1 MQKNILSKKIDIKWF
16 ILLGAV
22 LHLISTIYTVGF
34 YNQDEHFQVL
44 SPLETLLGIN
54 NSLTWEFSYRIR
66 PWLQPYF
73 YFYIAQILNFLQ
85 ISDPFLLTFFL
96 RLISSIIGFCS
107 ILVLYDHF
115 KSRLNIDN
123 NFSKLVIFSFAFYA
137 YLHARTSSEN
147 LSISMLIFGMVFLDK
162 VFLKE
167 DILKRKFIFSII
179 SGVFLGLSIVLKFH
193 LAVSVF
199 FIYVWFLFFKLNI
212 QNFKLILFNAFSIIF
227 IILIGLVFD
236 YFGYNQINNTYY
248 NYFYANFVEKW
259 FESFGIDPW
268 WYYLKLFLE
277 RFYPPINI
285 IILVSIIFF
294 WIREYKNIITFVS
307 LPVLIFLSLLSH
319 KELRFIFPILIFSPF
334 FICYFFSNIRINLAK
349 NIIKYTYILFNLIF
363 LITIFIPATEQVK
376 VYQFLFY
383 NNKDNN
389 KIFYYDDNP
398 YIISD
403 LEPKLYT
410 SFLPKIEKFD
420 YKNFNKSF
428 VITRNFQSFEL
439 LNNSLNCKKVYSVYP
454 EIINI
459 NKNWRERKFNWY
471 ILKC

>member
-16 ILLGAV
+16 ILLGVV

-162 VFLKE
+162 VF
-167 DILKRKFIFSII
+167 KR
-179 SGVFLGLSIVLKFH
+179 
-193 LAVSVF
+193 
-199 FIYVWFLFFKLNI
+199 
-212 QNFKLILFNAFSIIF
+212 
-227 IILIGLVFD
+227 
-236 YFGYNQINNTYY
+236 
-248 NYFYANFVEKW
+248 
-259 FESFGIDPW
+259 
-268 WYYLKLFLE
+268 
-277 RFYPPINI
+277 R
-285 IILVSIIFF
+285 
-294 WIREYKNIITFVS
+294 
-307 LPVLIFLSLLSH
+307 
-319 KELRFIFPILIFSPF
+319 
-334 FICYFFSNIRINLAK
+334 
-349 NIIKYTYILFNLIF
+349 YT
-363 LITIFIPATEQVK
+363 
-376 VYQFLFY
+376 
-383 NNKDNN
+383 
-389 KIFYYDDNP
+389 
-398 YIISD
+398 
-403 LEPKLYT
+403 
-410 SFLPKIEKFD
+410 
-420 YKNFNKSF
+420 
-428 VITRNFQSFEL
+428 
-439 LNNSLNCKKVYSVYP
+439 
-454 EIINI
+454 
-459 NKNWRERKFNWY
+459 
-471 ILKC
+471 